1 MDIINHMLKTGKMK
15 KIIFSLLSIIAIG
28 VITSCEI
35 DDIVKI
41 SSNPVVPSMMTPA
54 NNQTYVLDRE
64 NADEVAATF
73 TWSVA
78 DYGFEASITYT
89 LQIAL
94 EGDNFTNV
102 ATLASV
108 DNGIEAS
115 IIVSELNKK
124 MIELSAELDSPNN
137 VEIRVLADVNPEVE
151 PLMSEPITI
160 VVTPYATTF
169 PPIYMIGGAVK
180 GWDPSLAVEMK
191 SSAPNEYKTTA
202 YFTSGEAFRFFA
214 QPDWNPTSYNF
225 TYFANGSVDPMFE
238 NAADDDSNFRFISTS
253 GWYEITVNLK
263 TYLVSMTAVSEP
275 IMYMTGSGIGGWDT
289 PGTGAS
295 IKMTFVKTNVWEA
308 SATFVPGEAFRFFAQ
323 ADWNPTSYNY
333 PYFAD
338 GSVDSMFEEATDDD
352 KNFKFIGT
360 AGTYIITLDLDEL
373 TVTMETP

>member
-1 MDIINHMLKTGKMK
+1 MLKTGKMK

-41 SSNPVVPSMMTPA
+41 SSNPAVPSMMTPA
-54 NNQTYVLDRE
+54 NNQAYVLDRE
-64 NADEVAATF
+64 NADEIAATF
-73 TWSVA
+73 TWSAA

-89 LQIAL
+89 VEIAL
-94 EGDNFTNV
+94 EGDDFTNV

-108 DNGIEAS
+108 NNATEAS

-137 VEIRVLADVNPEVE
+137 VEVRILSTVSSEVE
-151 PLMSEPITI
+151 DVISDPITI
-160 VVTPYATTF
+160 IVTPYATTF
-169 PPIYMIGGAVK
+169 PPIYMIGGALK
-180 GWDPSLAVEMK
+180 GWEPSLAVEMK

-202 YFTSGEAFRFFA
+202 YFTSGEGFRFFA
-214 QPDWNPTSYNF
+214 QPDWNPTSYNYP
-225 TYFANGSVDPMFE
+225 YFDSGTVDPLFE
-238 NAADDDSNFRFISTS
+238 NAADDDSNLRFIGTS
-253 GWYEITVNLK
+253 GWFEITVNLK
-263 TYLVSMTAVSEP
+263 NYTVAMSSVSEP
-275 IMYMTGSGIGGWDT
+275 LMYMTGSGIGGWDT

-308 SATFVPGEAFRFFAQ
+308 SATFVTGEAFRFFAQ

-360 AGTYIITLDLDEL
+360 AGTYTITLDLDEL
-373 TVTMETP
+373 TVTMVTP